1 MSSLLCRHPS
11 VSWSHLH
18 HDVSGAS
25 TDSDTYFEKRDRREC
40 TRQWDSWRKRKPTQS
55 VTRHHNDSPVANAAG
70 KLEGRPRHFR
80 LNIPLRS
87 PCESPA
93 PHCAD
98 ESAATRARLFRDE
111 QTSDAELW
119 RSQSIADVAR
129 EDARGQTKPVRR
141 SCSFATSESS
151 VGAPPP
157 YPKHGNRATI
167 KTGGLGSLKYALKV
181 GRPTYSQLRLT
192 LLPLLH
198 LLPLLPLLPLL
209 LLLLT
214 AVTYSWVAA
223 TYTSFLQPFL

>member
-11 VSWSHLH
+11 VPWSHLH
-18 HDVSGAS
+18 HDVSDAS

-40 TRQWDSWRKRKPTQS
+40 THQWDSWRKRKPTRS
-55 VTRHHNDSPVANAAG
+55 VTKHHNDSPEANAAG
-70 KLEGRPRHFR
+70 KLAGRPRHFR

-93 PHCAD
+93 PQCAD
-98 ESAATRARLFRDE
+98 DSAATRARIFRYE

-181 GRPTYSQLRLT
+181 GTYSQLRL
-192 LLPLLH
+192 
-198 LLPLLPLLPLL
+198 
-209 LLLLT
+209 
-214 AVTYSWVAA
+214 
-223 TYTSFLQPFL
+223 